1 MRYWN
6 MKFCWISFSWIWEQS
21 CKDLIIDADC
31 ELTNFDINKIID
43 SKDCILL
50 LMSYLY
56 CKKRSWRGGVEM
68 LKNHA
73 KKIIIDNEMD
83 QYWLF
88 VYEILGYGSLND
100 DWVPMKKSKV
110 SFLKNEYR

>member
-1 MRYWN
+1 